1 MLKNKNLILSGLEPL
16 VVSKESNFINIG
28 ERTNVTGSKKFL
40 RLIEQD
46 KFSEALEVARNQVE
60 GGAQILD
67 VNMDEG
73 MIDGVQAMTKFLN
86 LIASEPDISRIP
98 IMIDSSKWEI
108 IEAGLKTVQGKC
120 VVNSISLKEGEDEFI
135 SHAKLIKRYGAAVI
149 VMAFDEIGQA
159 DNLDRRIEICK
170 RSYDILV
177 NKVKFNPSDIIF
189 DPNIFP
195 VATGMEEHRKNALD
209 FFNAT
214 KWIRS
219 NLPYASVSGG
229 VSNVSFSFR
238 GNNTVRE
245 AMHSA
250 FLYHAINNGMNMG
263 IVNPNMLEIY
273 DEIPKDLLE
282 YVEDVLL
289 DRRDDA
295 TERLL
300 DFAESVVGDKKDNK
314 SSKNEWRN
322 LELQE
327 RISYS
332 LINGK
337 DEFIEEDVEQARKT
351 VDKPIMVIEGHLMTG
366 MNIVGDLF
374 GEGKMFLPQVVKSAR
389 VMKKAVAYLL
399 PFIEESKTDDSS
411 NSAGKILM
419 ATVKGDV
426 HDIGKNI
433 VSVVL
438 ACNNFEII
446 DLGVM
451 VPPEKIIKTAID
463 ENVDIIGLSGL
474 ITPSLDEM
482 VFLAKELNRL
492 KLNIPL
498 LIGGATTS
506 KAHTAVKIF
515 PELSSPVVHVNDA
528 SRAVGVASS
537 LINKD
542 LKEDYW
548 NGIKKDYTDFR
559 DKFLNKKSEK
569 RYIDYESAKKNRFKI
584 NFNEVKPFKPK
595 ELGVQIIDEISL
607 ETLIPYIDWSPFFNS
622 WGLHGKY
629 PDIFEYELTGKQAE
643 DLFNDGQ
650 TMLKKI
656 LKEKSL
662 KAKAIYGLFPAN
674 SVGDD
679 IEVYNKDKSK
689 TLAKFLT
696 LRQQL
701 KKKEGNPNI
710 ALSDFIAPKSS
721 NIQDYIGCFC
731 VSTGFGSDEL
741 SKKYE
746 DEIDD
751 YNSIMVKALADRLAE
766 AYAEY
771 LHQLI
776 RTEKWGYSQNE
787 KLDNNELIKELY
799 HGIRPAPGYP
809 ACPDHLEKTTIWEL
823 LNVEKTIGVKLTE
836 SLAMWPASSVS
847 GYYFASKEAKYF
859 GLGNICQDQLEDYAS
874 RRNISVEKAQK
885 WLSPN
890 LN

>member
-1 MLKNKNLILSGLEPL
+1 MSKNKNLVLSGLEPL
-16 VVSKESNFINIG
+16 VISKESNFVNVG

-40 RLIEQD
+40 RLIEED
-46 KFSEALEVARNQVE
+46 KYSEALEVARDQVE
-60 GGAQILD
+60 GGAQIID
-67 VNMDEG
+67 INMDEG
-73 MIDGVQAMTKFLN
+73 MIDGVEAMTKFLN
-86 LIASEPDISRIP
+86 LIASEPDISRVP

-120 VVNSISLKEGEDEFI
+120 VVNSISLKEGEEEFV

-177 NKVKFNPSDIIF
+177 SKVKFNPQDIIF

-195 VATGMEEHRKNALD
+195 VATGMEEHKKNALD
-209 FFNAT
+209 FFLAT
-214 KWIRS
+214 KWIRT

-250 FLYHAINNGMNMG
+250 FLYHAINHGMNMG

-282 YVEDVLL
+282 HVEDVLL

-300 DFAESVVGDKKDNK
+300 DFAESVIGDKKEK
-314 SSKNEWRN
+314 KTSKNEWRN

-337 DEFIEEDVEQARKT
+337 DEFVEEDVELARQS
-351 VDKPIMVIEGHLMTG
+351 VDKPIMVIEGHLMNG

-374 GEGKMFLPQVVKSAR
+374 GAGKMFLPQVVKSAR

-399 PFIEESKTDDSS
+399 PYIEASKTDDSS

-433 VSVVL
+433 VGVVL

-451 VPPEKIIKTAID
+451 VPPEKIIKTAVE

-515 PELSSPVVHVNDA
+515 PEINSPVVHVNDA
-528 SRAVGVASS
+528 SRAVGVASN
-537 LINKD
+537 LISKD

-548 NGIKKDYTDFR
+548 NGIKKDYTEFR
-559 DKFLNKKSEK
+559 ERFLNKKSEK
-569 RYIDYESAKKNRFKI
+569 RYVDYDVAQTNKLKI
-584 NFNEVKPFKPK
+584 NFEEEKPFKPK
-595 ELGVQIIDEISL
+595 ELGIQIIDDISL
-607 ETLIPYIDWSPFFNS
+607 EELVPYIDWSPFFNS

-629 PDIFEYELTGKQAE
+629 PDIFNYELTGKQAKE
-643 DLFNDGQ
+643 LFDDGQ
-650 TMLKKI
+650 KMLNKI

-662 KAKAIYGLFPAN
+662 TAKAIFGLFPAN

-679 IEVYNKDKSK
+679 IEVYSSDKSK
-689 TLAKFLT
+689 ILTKFLT

-701 KKKEGNPNI
+701 KKKEGEPNI
-710 ALSDFIAPKSS
+710 ALSDFIAPKESK
-721 NIQDYIGCFC
+721 IQDYIGCFC

-741 SKKYE
+741 AKEYE
-746 DEIDD
+746 DKIDD
-751 YNSIMVKALADRLAE
+751 YSSIMVKALADRLAE

-771 LHQLI
+771 LHKLVRI
-776 RTEKWGYSQNE
+776 KKWGYSQNE
-787 KLDNNELIKELY
+787 KLDNNELIKESY
-799 HGIRPAPGYP
+799 QGIRPAPGYP
-809 ACPDHLEKTTIWEL
+809 ACPDHLEKTSIWEL
-823 LNVEKTIGVKLTE
+823 LNVEKAIGVKLTE

-847 GYYFASKEAKYF
+847 GYYFASNKSKYF
-859 GLGNICQDQLEDYAS
+859 GLGNINQDQLVDYAE
-874 RRNISVEKAQK
+874 RRNIPVEKAQK